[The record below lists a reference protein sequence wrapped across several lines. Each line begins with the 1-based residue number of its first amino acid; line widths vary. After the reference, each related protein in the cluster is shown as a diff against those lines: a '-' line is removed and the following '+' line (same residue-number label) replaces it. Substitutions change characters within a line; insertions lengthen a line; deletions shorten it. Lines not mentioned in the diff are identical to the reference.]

1 MPWSSRSSAAISSSR
16 LGCAP
21 CVGFGV
27 GLYGGDLEAGREGLK
42 EARAAAERSGNRYI
56 EAWTSFWSGLAS
68 AHAED
73 WTAAW
78 RHYER
83 ALPYFRRL
91 PNKVP
96 LQWTLDH
103 LSHVT
108 LQAGD
113 LASSRAFTEE
123 GIALSRATGLAKGGN
138 NYPNLLSTASAF
150 ERSLG
155 NHAQAA
161 MYLQEAVDLL
171 ETVNR
176 EGRMEPGRPHLLA
189 ALQGRLAA
197 ARSILGETS
206 EALRLLDTAIETTR
220 DLTTVESTSGF
231 AQDPPAKPIAKAT
244 ARVAF
249 ESRLHREAAV
259 LLGAAGD
266 VDEEAVPAPLR
277 SDLAD
282 RIRVEIGENFAA
294 AIEEGAA
301 HGDPLDLAAQT
312 IARIRELPAG

>member
-1 MPWSSRSSAAISSSR
+1 MRAMR
-16 LGCAP
+16 
-21 CVGFGV
+21 GFGV
-27 GLYGGDLEAGREGLK
+27 GVHGGDLEAGREGLK
-42 EARAAAERSGNRYI
+42 EARAAAERSWNPYI
-56 EAWTSFWSGLAS
+56 EAWTSFWSGIAS
-68 AHAED
+68 ARAED

-103 LSHVT
+103 LAHVT

-123 GIALSRATGLAKGGN
+123 GIALSRATGLAKGDS
-138 NYPNLLSTASAF
+138 NYPSLLATASAF

-171 ETVNR
+171 DTAN
-176 EGRMEPGRPHLLA
+176 RPHDLA
-189 ALQGRLAA
+189 ALQARLAA

-206 EALRLLDTAIETTR
+206 EALRLLDAAIETTR
-220 DLTTVESTSGF
+220 DLTTVETTSGL
-231 AQDPPAKPIAKAT
+231 AQDPPTKPIAKAT

-249 ESRLHREAAV
+249 ESGLHREAAV
-259 LLGAAGD
+259 LLGASGD

-282 RIRVEIGENFAA
+282 RIRIQIGEDFAA

-301 HGDPLDLAAQT
+301 HADPLDLAAQT
-312 IARIRELPAG
+312 IARIRELPAT

>member
-1 MPWSSRSSAAISSSR
+1 M
-16 LGCAP
+16 LGFDVLRH
-21 CVGFGV
+21 VG
-27 GLYGGDLEAGREGLK
+27 DMEAGREGLK
-42 EARAAAERSGNRYI
+42 EARAVAERSGNRYI

-68 AHAED
+68 VHAED

-91 PNKVP
+91 PYKIP

-123 GIALSRATGLAKGGN
+123 GIALSRATGLAKGDS
-138 NYPNLLSTASAF
+138 NYPSLLGTASAF

-171 ETVNR
+171 ERSVSHS
-176 EGRMEPGRPHLLA
+176 PDYYDSDSRPHVLA
-189 ALQGRLAA
+189 ATQGRLAA
-197 ARSILGETS
+197 ARSILGEIA

-220 DLTTVESTSGF
+220 GLTTVQSTSGF
-231 AQDPPAKPIAKAT
+231 AQDPPDKSIARAT

-249 ESRLHREAAV
+249 ESGLHREAAV
-259 LLGAAGD
+259 LLGASGD

-277 SDLAD
+277 SGIAD
-282 RIRVEIGENFAA
+282 QLRSQLGEDFAA

-301 HGDPLDLAAQT
+301 HADPLDLAAQT
-312 IARIRELPAG
+312 IARIRELPAGWA